1 MGARFSEDHRA
12 LVYPHNL
19 AALGAICQGAPGLDL
34 PLNRRVARR
43 RHRRA
48 IGEFVA
54 QELDDVELMVSF
66 EGHARMIRPTASR
79 DKGA

>member
-1 MGARFSEDHRA
+1 MGARFSEDHPA
-12 LVYPHNL
+12 LVYPQNL
-19 AALGAICQGAPGLDL
+19 TALGAHCQRTPGLDVT
-34 PLNRRVARR
+34 LNRRVTQS